1 MSKQT
6 HTRTLRSGPV
16 FQLAL
21 GSALIMLAVAVVALQ
36 SRHGATPAPETVEQE
51 RSTRSA
57 SAESDTAAEHARMLN
72 VESRAN
78 GLRDLL
84 SSAHRPIAAGPLEA
98 GPPQIGSPE
107 VGPPQNVRAEDAGAA
122 RSAPLVQPNGW
133 FQLADSP
140 RRPWDGKPRVFI
152 RTTDEYRMRSGAETH

>member
-6 HTRTLRSGPV
+6 HTRTQRSGPV

-36 SRHGATPAPETVEQE
+36 SPRGATPAPETVEQE

-57 SAESDTAAEHARMLN
+57 SAESDTAAEQARMLN

-84 SSAHRPIAAGPLEA
+84 SSAHRPIATGPLEA
-98 GPPQIGSPE
+98 GPPQIGSSE